1 MSSSSANMYTGYN
14 ELIEYLKNY
23 QNKSFRGFLFQYRE
37 IIVTSTME
45 TVMNWFDL
53 NNNWYDH
60 FVTEAKELL
69 LNQETF
75 VTLKEKVRLLF
86 YIDRVTLSRARFDLR
101 ELLRIDAGNH
111 SSFLYSGA
119 LTLSLIKVY

>member
-1 MSSSSANMYTGYN
+1 MSFSSTNMYIGYT
-14 ELIEYLKNY
+14 ELVEYLKNF
-23 QNKSFRGFLFQYRE
+23 QNKSFRGFLVQCRE
-37 IIVTSTME
+37 VITTSTMG
-45 TVMNWFDL
+45 TVMTWFDL
-53 NNNWYDH
+53 HNNWYDH

-86 YIDRVTLSRARFDLR
+86 YIVRVTSSRARFDLE

-111 SSFLYSGA
+111 SSFLCSGT
-119 LTLSLIKVY
+119 LTLLLIKVY